1 MVDPW
6 DDASTPAGE
15 KRTNDDDDRP
25 LEFADESERDLHQ
38 HLIWQLE
45 TSPLDPRQVWIG
57 EAIIDALNDDGYLTE
72 SLADILESLT
82 TDLPV
87 TLDEVEQ
94 VLALRADLRS
104 RPGSARAAS
113 PSASACSSLSS
124 SPRPRGAISRSSSRR
139 NICRTSPTATSTALR
154 RALNVDEDALQ
165 EAMAL
170 DPGLPATSRVVLPVV
185 AARVHRPGR
194 IREAHGA
201 GLGRRDQSR
210 FRPASQGQP
219 ELRRRRGAIRR
230 LRDAPAQLQEARWL
244 IRSLEI
250 RSETLLKVART
261 IVQRQSA
268 FLEKGDE
275 AMEPMILR
283 DVAEAV
289 SMHESTISR
298 VTTGKYMH
306 TPRGIFEFRYFF
318 SSHVAG
324 TDGGDVSSVAIRARI
339 RRLIA
344 DEDATRPLSDAQLA
358 ELLASEGI
366 KVARRTVAKYRE
378 SLGSRV
384 VERAPPGGRAATGVG
399 QAQMRLV
406 VVSGLSGSGK
416 SIALNMLEDLDYYC
430 VDNIPAGLLPGLVD
444 YTVRSH
450 QPDYE
455 RTAVGLDARNRP
467 EDLADVPRQVEELR
481 RSGIRCEIVFLRAE
495 NEVLLKRF
503 SETRRRHPL
512 SRDGLGLQE
521 ALQQEQRLLAPV
533 ANSADLIH
541 RHLAPVGARAAR
553 AGEGACRRARRD
565 RAVAAVRVLC
575 LPARRPGRCGF
586 RVRLALTAE
595 SLLGIVAPP
604 AERPRRGGRRFPR
617 RSRRSPAP
625 SSTT

>member
-1 MVDPW
+1 MLKPALQLRLGQQLTMTPQLQQAIKLLQLPVLELQAQVQLALESNVMLEVEDEESQELTPLEQQQAVDQAPDADEGPREEEVSVEMVDPW
-6 DDASTPAGE
+6 DDTSTPAGE

-25 LEFADESERDLHQ
+25 LEFADEAERDLHQ

-72 SLADILESLT
+72 SLADILVSLT

-94 VLALRADLRS
+94 VLAYVQTFDPAGIGARSVSECLCLQLSQLEPETPGRDLALRLAQDHLQDVADRDV
-104 RPGSARAAS
+104 
-113 PSASACSSLSS
+113 
-124 SPRPRGAISRSSSRR
+124 
-139 NICRTSPTATSTALR
+139 ATLR
-154 RALNVDEDALQ
+154 RALEVDEEALQ

-170 DPGLPATSRVVLPVV
+170 IQGCQPRPGSAFQSSQPEYIVPDVFVKRTASGWAVEINPASVPRLRVNQSYAGVV
-185 AARVHRPGR
+185 ARSADY
-194 IREAHGA
+194 AT
-201 GLGRRDQSR
+201 
-210 FRPASQGQP
+210 
-219 ELRRRRGAIRR
+219 LR
-230 LRDAPAQLQEARWL
+230 AQLQEARWL

-250 RSETLLKVART
+250 RRETLLKVART

-344 DEDATRPLSDAQLA
+344 DEDGTRPLSDAQLA

-378 SLGSRV
+378 SLGLASSS
-384 VERAPPGGRAATGVG
+384 ERR
-399 QAQMRLV
+399 QA
-406 VVSGLSGSGK
+406 
-416 SIALNMLEDLDYYC
+416 
-430 VDNIPAGLLPGLVD
+430 
-444 YTVRSH
+444 
-450 QPDYE
+450 
-455 RTAVGLDARNRP
+455 
-467 EDLADVPRQVEELR
+467 
-481 RSGIRCEIVFLRAE
+481 
-495 NEVLLKRF
+495 
-503 SETRRRHPL
+503 
-512 SRDGLGLQE
+512 
-521 ALQQEQRLLAPV
+521 
-533 ANSADLIH
+533 
-541 RHLAPVGARAAR
+541 AAR
-553 AGEGACRRARRD
+553 QQA
-565 RAVAAVRVLC
+565 
-575 LPARRPGRCGF
+575 
-586 RVRLALTAE
+586 
-595 SLLGIVAPP
+595 
-604 AERPRRGGRRFPR
+604 
-617 RSRRSPAP
+617 
-625 SSTT
+625 

>member
-6 DDASTPAGE
+6 DDTSTPAGE

-25 LEFADESERDLHQ
+25 LEFADEAERDLHQ

-72 SLADILESLT
+72 SLADILASLT

-87 TLDEVEQ
+87 TADEVEQ
-94 VLALRADLRS
+94 VLAYVQTFDPAGIGARSVSECLCLQLSQLEPETPGRDLALRLAQDHLQDVADRDV
-104 RPGSARAAS
+104 
-113 PSASACSSLSS
+113 
-124 SPRPRGAISRSSSRR
+124 
-139 NICRTSPTATSTALR
+139 ATLR
-154 RALNVDEDALQ
+154 RALDVDEEALQ

-170 DPGLPATSRVVLPVV
+170 IQGCQPRPGSAFQSSQPEYIVPDVFVKRTASGWAVEINPASVPRLRVNQSYAGVV
-185 AARVHRPGR
+185 ARSA
-194 IREAHGA
+194 
-201 GLGRRDQSR
+201 DY
-210 FRPASQGQP
+210 AS
-219 ELRRRRGAIRR
+219 LR
-230 LRDAPAQLQEARWL
+230 AQLQEARWL

-250 RSETLLKVART
+250 RRETLLKVART

-344 DEDATRPLSDAQLA
+344 DEDGARPLSDAQLA

-378 SLGSRV
+378 SLGLASSS
-384 VERAPPGGRAATGVG
+384 ERR
-399 QAQMRLV
+399 QA
-406 VVSGLSGSGK
+406 
-416 SIALNMLEDLDYYC
+416 
-430 VDNIPAGLLPGLVD
+430 
-444 YTVRSH
+444 
-450 QPDYE
+450 
-455 RTAVGLDARNRP
+455 
-467 EDLADVPRQVEELR
+467 
-481 RSGIRCEIVFLRAE
+481 
-495 NEVLLKRF
+495 
-503 SETRRRHPL
+503 
-512 SRDGLGLQE
+512 
-521 ALQQEQRLLAPV
+521 
-533 ANSADLIH
+533 
-541 RHLAPVGARAAR
+541 AAR
-553 AGEGACRRARRD
+553 QQA
-565 RAVAAVRVLC
+565 
-575 LPARRPGRCGF
+575 
-586 RVRLALTAE
+586 
-595 SLLGIVAPP
+595 
-604 AERPRRGGRRFPR
+604 
-617 RSRRSPAP
+617 
-625 SSTT
+625 